1 MKDNISIDT
10 FKLIAEMGIIMGQA
24 NPNKDVDTLVKALVK
39 EMLNQLAGVYYEFT
53 TRYRQFS

>member
-10 FKLIAEMGIIMGQA
+10 FKLIAKAGIIMGQA

-39 EMLNQLAGVYYEFT
+39 EMLNQLAGV
-53 TRYRQFS
+53 